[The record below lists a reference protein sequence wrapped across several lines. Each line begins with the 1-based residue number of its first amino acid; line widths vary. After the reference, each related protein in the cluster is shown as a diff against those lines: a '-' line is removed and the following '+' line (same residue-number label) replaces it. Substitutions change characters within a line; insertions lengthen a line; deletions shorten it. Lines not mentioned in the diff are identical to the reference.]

1 MKRFLLLTLVVICVV
16 LSSSVLQK
24 LQAQTFLGIGVG
36 GSLPATGLA
45 DGADYGLNGEIRY
58 GLHRYCNVWPV
69 ASISFDTYP
78 ENDTVTAI
86 AQTYPTAVSAMASV
100 RWFPWGSTTTPL
112 YGSIGTG
119 LAVNLGNDSELPVG
133 LPGQL
138 GIGYLFLYENP
149 CCDWFLDLQL
159 RYTAYNMLRDLD
171 RPHLSALTLM
181 VAVGIPLG
189 GAQ

>member
-1 MKRFLLLTLVVICVV
+1 LKRIPCITLIVTI
-16 LSSSVLQK
+16 LAIGS
-24 LQAQTFLGIGVG
+24 ATGPAAYGQTFLGIGIG
-36 GSLPATGLA
+36 GSLPSTGLA

-69 ASISFDTYP
+69 AAISFDTYP
-78 ENDTVTAI
+78 ENDTATAI
-86 AQTYPTAVSAMASV
+86 AQTYPTAVSAMASL
-100 RWFPWGSTTTPL
+100 RWFPWGSTSTPL
-112 YGSIGTG
+112 YASIGTG

-149 CCDWFLDLQL
+149 CCDWFLDVQL

-181 VAVGIPLG
+181 IAVGIPLG